1 MLKHKK
7 LADLRNFPKDSKYF
21 CNDNKKVPGKM
32 KNEYGGT
39 ALYKFIGTKSKMYS
53 ICDVNNSQ
61 KSVLR
66 DIVQILDIMNLWMFF
81 LIKKL
86 LGTL

>member
-1 MLKHKK
+1 
-7 LADLRNFPKDSKYF
+7 
-21 CNDNKKVPGKM
+21 M

-39 ALYKFIGTKSKMYS
+39 ALYKFIGAKSKMYS

-61 KSVLR
+61 KRLLR